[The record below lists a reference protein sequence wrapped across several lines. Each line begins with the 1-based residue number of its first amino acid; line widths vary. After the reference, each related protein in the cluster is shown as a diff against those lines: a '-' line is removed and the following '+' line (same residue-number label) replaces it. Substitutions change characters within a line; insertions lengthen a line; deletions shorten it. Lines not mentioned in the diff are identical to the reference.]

1 MRDQYNRIQTI
12 TPSDT
17 APIVGVKA
25 FMAGSGGTMHID
37 CSAFTGVGAS
47 GDGLDIKINANAGE
61 IYPIAI
67 HKIRDT
73 GCSAGSIIGLA

>member
-17 APIVGVKA
+17 VSVVGVKA
-25 FMAGSGGTMHID
+25 FMVGQGGTMHID
-37 CSAFTGVGAS
+37 LQAFTGVGAS

-61 IYPIAI
+61 IYPIAV
-67 HKIRDT
+67 HKVRAT

>member
-17 APIVGVKA
+17 NQLNGVKA
-25 FMAGSGGTMHID
+25 FMVGSGGTMHID
-37 CSAFTGVGAS
+37 CRAMIGAGSS
-47 GDGLDIKINANAGE
+47 GSGLDIKINVNAGE
-61 IYPIAI
+61 IYPIQVDKVRA
-67 HKIRDT
+67 T